1 MDEIVSFEEQLY
13 RDMVDR
19 RFKGND
25 PRSFNNRKPEHA
37 AYLIGRFFDHAT
49 STIRLYC
56 GNLARA
62 MNGVQMEGNGNPV
75 TIPHFMVMD
84 QKGYRIEVDTRKVIA
99 TAKVNDVSRR
109 GMYPWADGGHAAF
122 HDFREQIRSGQDRG
136 AAYVSRE
143 LPRRAR
149 VSHRSTDG
157 YFGGVAARY
166 V

>member
-62 MNGVQMEGNGNPV
+62 MNGVQM
-75 TIPHFMVMD
+75 
-84 QKGYRIEVDTRKVIA
+84 
-99 TAKVNDVSRR
+99 
-109 GMYPWADGGHAAF
+109 GG
-122 HDFREQIRSGQDRG
+122 
-136 AAYVSRE
+136 
-143 LPRRAR
+143 
-149 VSHRSTDG
+149 
-157 YFGGVAARY
+157 
-166 V
+166 